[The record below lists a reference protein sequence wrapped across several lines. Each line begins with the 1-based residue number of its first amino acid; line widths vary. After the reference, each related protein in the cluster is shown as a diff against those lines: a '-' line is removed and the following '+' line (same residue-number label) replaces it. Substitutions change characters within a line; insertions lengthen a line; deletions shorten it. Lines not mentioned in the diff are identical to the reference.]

1 MNPVLKWDTLTVER
15 EGEPVPDGQG
25 GTKPGST
32 TTHEITGQLQPLSM
46 HTEVV
51 ARTETAEVMWAF
63 FCDYDADVVK
73 GDTGTVRGF
82 AVEVEG
88 LRSSPK
94 PGVFKRVTLKEP
106 QQ

>member
-1 MNPVLKWDTLTVER
+1 MNPTLKWDTLTVER
-15 EGEPVPDGQG
+15 EGDPVSDGQG
-25 GTKPGST
+25 GTMPGPT
-32 TTHEITGQLQPLSM
+32 TTHDVAGQLQPLSM
-46 HTEVV
+46 HTEVI

-63 FCDYDADVVK
+63 FCEYDADVRK

-88 LRSSPK
+88 VRSGPK
-94 PGVFKRVTLKEP
+94 PGVFKRVTLLEP